1 MHDKL
6 LKGGGARVAD
16 VVLVQLRKGIQKV
29 LLLSVRATCRE
40 HLQRIEAL
48 RLASQAVW
56 GPGAFFSC
64 AAQLQHSELRNA
76 ALTHADH

>member
-16 VVLVQLRKGIQKV
+16 VVLVQLREGVQKI

-40 HLQRIEAL
+40 HLQRREAL
-48 RLASQAVW
+48 RLASQAVR
-56 GPGAFFSC
+56 GQGGSLFMQRSRSTQSC
-64 AAQLQHSELRNA
+64 GMQR
-76 ALTHADH
+76 